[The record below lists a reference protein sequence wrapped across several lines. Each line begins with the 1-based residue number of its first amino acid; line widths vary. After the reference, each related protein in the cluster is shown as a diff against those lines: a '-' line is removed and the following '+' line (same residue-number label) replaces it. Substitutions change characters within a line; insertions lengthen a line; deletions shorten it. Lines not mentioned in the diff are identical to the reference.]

1 MKQVEKL
8 LGVNTADLGE
18 LVPMLKNAS
27 SRMLKEYNQNT
38 HPKLK
43 MLDGLIIFSLLTLIS
58 QIVYAQVIVRD
69 RDPFNSFLAGVFCS
83 LGQFALAGKY
93 LFCNFKMRSI

>member
-8 LGVNTADLGE
+8 LGVNTAEVGDL
-18 LVPMLKNAS
+18 LPTLKKAQ
-27 SRMLKEYNQNT
+27 SRMITDYIKTT

-43 MLDGLIIFSLLTLIS
+43 MLDGLILFSLCTLIA
-58 QIVYAQVIVRD
+58 QIVYAQILVRD

-83 LGQFALAGKY
+83 LGQFALAGK
-93 LFCNFKMRSI
+93 S

>member
-1 MKQVEKL
+1 MKVVEKY

-27 SRMLKEYNQNT
+27 GRMLKEYHQQT

-43 MLDGLIIFSLLTLIS
+43 MLDGLILFSLLTLVA
-58 QIVYAQVIVRD
+58 QIVYAQVLVRD
-69 RDPFNSFLAGVFCS
+69 KDPFNSFLAGVFCS

-93 LFCNFKMRSI
+93 L